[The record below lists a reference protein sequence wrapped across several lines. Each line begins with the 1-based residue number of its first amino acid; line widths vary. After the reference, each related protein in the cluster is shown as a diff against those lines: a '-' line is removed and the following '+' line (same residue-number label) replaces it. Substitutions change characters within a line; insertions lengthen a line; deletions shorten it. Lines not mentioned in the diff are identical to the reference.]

1 MNDGPVVKIV
11 LDAKSQEVR
20 RKLFLRVTFD
30 RVSRQYATTAEKA
43 LTDGEFNNLSLKI
56 TKQAMSK
63 AEKCKTEAE
72 SIIKDLGNSFTFEA
86 FKTRYK
92 ESVFHKVASKP
103 VSKPKNDISSLFD
116 SYYDSNPDLA
126 LSTKESYDTVKNWI
140 LAFAPDCIISDLTPE
155 FVHNLEVYIKDCHLN
170 AQKEKASKRKVE
182 TPITEMSVNT
192 LGIYFRNLKA
202 ICNHAIKQGWLIE
215 NPLNN
220 YDIQSTARE
229 KRALS
234 IEDFNAIKDYRSTNT
249 KRQFA
254 RDFFILSFLMAGMNA
269 GDIFSLKN
277 MNFNEHHLTFDRK
290 KTGVRVEMDL
300 TQDAIDIIQKYG
312 RLTRDLPN
320 NYVFPFY
327 VDLDDDEKIRQRKH
341 WLIRR
346 INSGLEAICKDLNIE
361 KITSYNARH
370 TYATLSRDL
379 GNLDASQIQKLLG
392 HANLTTTQAYLDS
405 LSKPAQAKNQSF
417 LEALMN
423 GSKSK
428 KRRKK
433 TSK

>member
-72 SIIKDLGNSFTFEA
+72 SIIKDLGNNFSFEA
-86 FKTRYK
+86 FKIRYK
-92 ESVFHKVASKP
+92 ETVFHKASKP
-103 VSKPKNDISSLFD
+103 ESEPKNDISSLFD
-116 SYYDSNPDLA
+116 SYFVDHPNRSV
-126 LSTKESYDTVKNWI
+126 STRESYDTIKNWI
-140 LAFAPDCIISDLTPE
+140 LAFKPNCSVADLTPK
-155 FVHNLEVYIKDCHLN
+155 FVQDLEGYIKNRHMD
-170 AQKEKASKRKVE
+170 AQKERATRNK
-182 TPITEMSVNT
+182 TEVPFMELSVNT
-192 LGIYFRNLKA
+192 IGIYFRNLKS
-202 ICNHAIKQGWLIE
+202 ICNHAVKKGLLKE
-215 NPLNN
+215 NPLTD

-234 IEDFNAIKDYRSTNT
+234 IEDFIALKDYQSTNT

-277 MNFNEHHLTFDRK
+277 MNFNDRHLTFDRK

-312 RLTRDLPN
+312 RLNRDLPN

-346 INSGLEAICKDLNIE
+346 INSGLEAICNDLKIE

-392 HANLTTTQAYLDS
+392 HANITTTQAYLDS
-405 LSKPAQAKNQSF
+405 LSKPAQEKNQSF
-417 LEALMN
+417 LEELMN

-428 KRRKK
+428 RRRKK